1 MTTTDQKLRSN
12 LSIDGIN
19 KPISALAL
27 GTAFYNPESKDEC
40 FGIMDSYL
48 DLGGTVVDTGRQYG
62 ESEEVVGQWL
72 EKSAARD
79 RMVVITKCAHGP
91 GLLPADGFEEV
102 VTQELA
108 ESLMHLRTDYVDL
121 YVLHR
126 DNPSVPVGRI
136 LDRLNAEIDGGRVV
150 ALGASNWSY
159 ARAEEANEY
168 ARQHGMRGFA
178 VVSNNLSLA
187 VPEGPFY
194 PGLVSADQ
202 DGERWHQNTSI
213 PLLSWSSQARGF
225 FTGRYTPDMR
235 DKVGSID
242 DKFTKRMVEIYC
254 TDANFERLKRANQ
267 LANEKQDYTAVQ
279 IALAWLLHKPFPV
292 IPIVGPHT
300 PEELVSCAD
309 ATGIKL
315 TEAETK
321 WLQLDV

>member
-1 MTTTDQKLRSN
+1 LRSN

-27 GTAFYNPESKDEC
+27 GTAFYRPESKDEW
-40 FGIMDSYL
+40 FDIMDGYL
-48 DLGGTVVDTGRQYG
+48 SLGGTVIDTGRQYG

-72 EKSAARD
+72 EKSTARD

-91 GLLPADGFEEV
+91 GLLPADDFEEV

-126 DNPSVPVGRI
+126 DNPAVPVGRI
-136 LDRLNAEIDGGRVV
+136 LDRLNAEIDRGRVV

-159 ARAEEANEY
+159 ARADEANEY
-168 ARQHGMRGFA
+168 ARQHGIRGFA

-194 PGLVSADQ
+194 DGLASADQ
-202 DGERWHQNTSI
+202 AGERWHQNTGI

-235 DKVGSID
+235 DKVGGID

-254 TDANFERLKRANQ
+254 TDANFERLRRARQ
-267 LANEKQDYTAVQ
+267 LGKEKQDYSAVQ

-300 PEELVSCAD
+300 QEELVSCAD
-309 ATGIKL
+309 ATAIKL
-315 TEAETK
+315 TEAEIK
-321 WLQLDV
+321 WLQLDA